1 MIHWVLEQLSITH
14 LKKMPHRSQYM
25 FLFLHNMQVEAC
37 DFCFVPSST
46 VSRFLRSRINL
57 LTESGKTINII
68 LHTLHENAHN
78 FTFLIHTIASNSP
91 GSWKKF
97 YWPEDTDQ
105 SFVQLCQHFRSSQI
119 HLSFTV
125 FLPSLSRYPL
135 QYSGLY
141 LEVNCQNTMLQ
152 E

>member
-14 LKKMPHRSQYM
+14 LKKNASQKSAYVFISTQNAGRS
-25 FLFLHNMQVEAC
+25 LW
-37 DFCFVPSST
+37 FCFVPSSMI
-46 VSRFLRSRINL
+46 SRFLRSRVNL
-57 LTESGKTINII
+57 LTEPGETISIA
-68 LHTLHENAHN
+68 LQTLHENAHN
-78 FTFLIHTIASNSP
+78 FSFLIHTIASNSP
-91 GSWKKF
+91 GSWKQF

-105 SFVQLCQHFRSSQI
+105 SFVKLCHPFRSSHI

-125 FLPSLSRYPL
+125 SLPSLSRHPP

-141 LEVNCQNTMLQ
+141 LEVNCPNTMLQ